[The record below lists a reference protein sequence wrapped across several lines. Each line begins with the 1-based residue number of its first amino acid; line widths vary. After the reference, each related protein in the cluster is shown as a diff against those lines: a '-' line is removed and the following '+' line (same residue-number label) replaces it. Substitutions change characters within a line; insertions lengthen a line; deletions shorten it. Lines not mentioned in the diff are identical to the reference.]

1 MDWLRLLTFKSA
13 KNPELA
19 PHAYLAYLLFWTF
32 LVGLFVLFVFPA
44 IGNNFGFVVIGLMI
58 SVFVYLVW
66 YFHQK
71 DLFAD

>member
-1 MDWLRLLTFKSA
+1 MDWLSLLTFKSA

-32 LVGLFVLFVFPA
+32 LVGLFVLFVFPV